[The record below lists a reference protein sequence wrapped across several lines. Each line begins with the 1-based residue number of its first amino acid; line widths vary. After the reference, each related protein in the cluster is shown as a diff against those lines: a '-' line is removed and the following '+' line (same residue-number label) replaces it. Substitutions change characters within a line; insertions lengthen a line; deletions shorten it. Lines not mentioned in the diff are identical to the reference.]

1 MPTYDMHCKKCKK
14 DLEVVSSIAQRHN
27 QMCEKCRSPLTMLV
41 SALKNG
47 LDPFKPYVL
56 ENGVAEPT
64 YIASR
69 EQRDQLFKEKGLIQ
83 KTYRQGR
90 YSDYSR
96 IFPVSGKA
104 SKGSGT
110 RWTGD
115 GLSY

>member
-1 MPTYDMHCKKCKK
+1 MPTYDM
-14 DLEVVSSIAQRHN
+14 R
-27 QMCEKCRSPLTMLV
+27 CEKCEKEFEIVCSIAERHDQKCEKCGKPLKMLV
-41 SALKNG
+41 SPLKNG

-56 ENGVAEPT
+56 ENGVEHPT

-96 IFPVSGKA
+96 IFPVSGKC